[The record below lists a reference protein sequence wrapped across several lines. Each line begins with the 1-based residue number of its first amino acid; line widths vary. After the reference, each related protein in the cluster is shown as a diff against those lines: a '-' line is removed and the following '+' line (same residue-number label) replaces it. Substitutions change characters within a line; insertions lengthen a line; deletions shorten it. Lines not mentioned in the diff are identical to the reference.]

1 MSNNYINFKQK
12 RDLGT
17 TISDTFAFLRNEYK
31 TIFKLYFRHVGIVLL
46 LLVAATTYYQYQSL
60 NLTTS
65 AQLGNNSFITE
76 LLPNLGFGF
85 AAMIILSI
93 AYYALSIC
101 TISGLIKSY
110 VENKGVINEDE
121 VRDLVNQKFLK
132 MSGVFLLIG
141 IILIVGFMLCI
152 LPGIYLM
159 VPFSL
164 VVYVMIFQNKG
175 FSDAVTESFKLIKD
189 NWWITFATIL
199 VVGILISVI
208 SSVFQLPIIILTA
221 METFTSLQSENPSSM
236 FGEMSSKLLYI
247 VFYIIAYLA
256 QYILGLVTII
266 AVSFIYFNLNEI
278 HNKTGTLE
286 DIDQIGNA

>member
-1 MSNNYINFKQK
+1 MNNNYIKFKQK
-12 RDLGT
+12 RDLGA
-17 TISDTFAFLRNEYK
+17 TISDTFAFIRNEYK
-31 TIFKLYFRHVGIVLL
+31 AIFRLYFRHVGVVLL
-46 LLVAATTYYQYQSL
+46 LLVAASTYYQYQSL
-60 NLTTS
+60 NITTGS
-65 AQLGNNSFITE
+65 QFGNSSFLSE
-76 LLPNLGFGF
+76 LLPNLGIAFI
-85 AAMIILSI
+85 AMIVLSI
-93 AYYALSIC
+93 VYYSLTIC

-110 VENKGVINEDE
+110 VNNQGEINEDE

-132 MSGVFLLIG
+132 MSGVIVLIG
-141 IILIVGFMLCI
+141 IILIVAFMLCF

-199 VVGILISVI
+199 VIGILISVI
-208 SSVFQLPIIILTA
+208 SSVFQLPAVILTA
-221 METFTSLQSENPSSM
+221 METFTKLQSEDPSTVLVDL
-236 FGEMSSKLLYI
+236 SSNALYI
-247 VFYIIAYLA
+247 VFNVIGNLA

-266 AVSFIYFNLNEI
+266 ALSFIYFNLNEI